1 MRSAR
6 LNIALV
12 CLFLILAVASGGCG
26 APASQ
31 TSVPASSPTPAA
43 LPVPVPVSASE
54 PTPTPASE
62 NATSQ
67 SDEVLKVHFIDVGQ
81 GDAILIDHGETEVLI
96 DGGVSKS
103 GVADYLND
111 HVDGALEVM
120 VATHPHID
128 HIGGLIGVLETFE
141 VEEIWLNGD
150 SSGTKTYR
158 EFMSLVDAEGAAIH
172 EAQLGDSIDMGSYA
186 LQVLNPAKLLPNS
199 SNSNSIVLLLRYGDI
214 DFLFAGDALIGAEEA
229 MLSRRYF
236 PLPEVEILKVGH
248 HGSKSAS
255 SAPFLERVKP
265 EVAIYMAEKDNESG
279 YPHEETTYALGQIGA
294 DIYGTD
300 VHGTIIV
307 VTDGN
312 KYTLQLENVASPL
325 TPPAVL
331 PGPSDTPSS
340 QDTVPEPEQFSL
352 DVVIMPPGASTVK
365 FDSAGGIYP
374 KDTVVHLTAKPEA
387 GYEFAQW
394 TVDGVPVSVSEVF
407 ITMDS
412 DKTVTLSLKR
422 TGW

>member
-1 MRSAR
+1 
-6 LNIALV
+6 
-12 CLFLILAVASGGCG
+12 
-26 APASQ
+26 
-31 TSVPASSPTPAA
+31 
-43 LPVPVPVSASE
+43 
-54 PTPTPASE
+54 
-62 NATSQ
+62 
-67 SDEVLKVHFIDVGQ
+67 VLKVHFIDVGQ
-81 GDAILIDHGETEVLI
+81 GDAILIDHGEAEVLI
-96 DGGVSKS
+96 DGGVRES
-103 GVADYLND
+103 GVVEYLND

-150 SSGTKTYR
+150 SSDTKTYR
-158 EFMSLVDAEGAAIH
+158 EFMRLVDGEGALIH
-172 EAQLGDSIDMGSYA
+172 EAQLGDSIEIGSYA
-186 LQVLNPAKLLPNS
+186 LQVLNPAKLLPKS
-199 SNSNSIVLLLRYGDI
+199 TDSNSIVLLLSYGDI
-214 DFLFAGDALIGAEEA
+214 DFLFSGDALIKAEEA
-229 MLSRRYF
+229 MLARRYF
-236 PLPEVEILKVGH
+236 PLTEVEILKVGH
-248 HGSKSAS
+248 HGSRSAS

-265 EVAIYMAEKDNESG
+265 EVAIYMAGKDNESG

-307 VTDGN
+307 VTDGS

-331 PGPSDTPSS
+331 PGPSDMPSS
-340 QDTVPEPEQFSL
+340 PDTVPEPEQFSL

-365 FDSAGGIYP
+365 FDPAGGIYP

-394 TVDGVPVSVSEVF
+394 TVDGVPVSVPEVF

>member
-6 LNIALV
+6 LNIALF

-31 TSVPASSPTPAA
+31 TPVPPSSPTPAA
-43 LPVPVPVSASE
+43 LPVPAPVSASE

-103 GVADYLND
+103 GVVEYLND

-128 HIGGLIGVLETFE
+128 HIGGLISVLETFE
-141 VEEIWLNGD
+141 VGEIWLNGD

-158 EFMSLVDAEGAAIH
+158 EFNRRVDDEGAAVY
-172 EAQLGDSIDMGSYA
+172 EARLGDSIEMGSYT
-186 LQVLNPAKLLPNS
+186 LRVLNPAKLLPKS
-199 SNSNSIVLLLRYGDI
+199 PNSNSIVLLLSYHNT
-214 DFLFAGDALIGAEEA
+214 DFLFAGDAMIKAEQD
-229 MLSRRYF
+229 MLTRRYF

-248 HGSKSAS
+248 HGSKSGS

-265 EVAIYMAEKDNESG
+265 EVAIYMAGKDNQSG
-279 YPHEETTYALGQIGA
+279 YPHEETLHALGQIGA

-307 VTDGN
+307 VTDGIT
-312 KYTLQLENVASPL
+312 YTLQLENAILPL
-325 TPPAVL
+325 TPPDVL
-331 PGPSDTPSS
+331 PGPSDNSS
-340 QDTVPEPEQFSL
+340 PQDTVPEPVQFSL
-352 DVVIMPPGASTVK
+352 EVVIMPSHAGTVK
-365 FDSAGGIYP
+365 FDPAGGIYP
-374 KDTVVHLTAKPEA
+374 KDTIVHLKPKPEE
-387 GYEFAQW
+387 GYEFVQW
-394 TVDGVPVSVSEVF
+394 TVDGVPVSLPDVF
-407 ITMDS
+407 VTMDS